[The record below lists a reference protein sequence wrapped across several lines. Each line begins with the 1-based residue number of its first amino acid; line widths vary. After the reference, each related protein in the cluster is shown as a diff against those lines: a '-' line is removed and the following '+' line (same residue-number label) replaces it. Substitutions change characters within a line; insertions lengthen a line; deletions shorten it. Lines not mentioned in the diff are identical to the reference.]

1 MTELYRVISAE
12 EFARER
18 TMQFEGDSPEMTGHR
33 FETISHEE
41 FEALMSQWRP
51 DPEWQSRLGAISQI
65 MPLDYQAYA
74 AIVLPWTAS
83 RGDLSY
89 EPRGLADAY
98 RFFGLAMPGSFTLDR
113 MYADFQVIEHNGD
126 VPMPARSI
134 LSRFAGNTDTIFVKV
149 QGYGSN
155 ESAYLAFERDLFLA
169 LDNPFA
175 ATPNR
180 FGLFAVFPRGG
191 AWYLHHPADTPILYV
206 AGSAALIAALA
217 SVLDDRLVPLSLS
230 DRYYS

>member
-18 TMQFEGDSPEMTGHR
+18 TMRFEGDSSEVTGVR
-33 FETISHEE
+33 FETISREE
-41 FEALMSQWRP
+41 FEALMSRP
-51 DPEWQSRLGAISQI
+51 TDREWQSRLGPISQV

-74 AIVLPWTAS
+74 AIVLPWTAY
-83 RGDLSY
+83 RGDSRY
-89 EPRGLADAY
+89 EPVGLADAY
-98 RFFGLAMPGSFTLDR
+98 RFFDLPVPESFTLDR
-113 MYADFQVIEHNGD
+113 MYADFDVIEHNGD
-126 VPMPARSI
+126 VPVLARSI
-134 LSRFAGNTDTIFVKV
+134 LSRFAGDTDTIFVKV
-149 QGYGSN
+149 QGYGLNAST
-155 ESAYLAFERDLFLA
+155 YLSFERELFLG
-169 LDNPFA
+169 LGNPFA
-175 ATPNR
+175 ETTDP

-217 SVLDDRLVPLSLS
+217 DVLDDRLVPLSLS